1 MRSVVWISR
10 FCDDSFS
17 VGGEHAGASNITDV
31 WISYGN
37 CNLFFIT
44 SNLFRWFICI
54 NSSESCPCSISAWK
68 KIIQANM
75 IVIQYIFSL
84 LCVIV
89 PLMTIY
95 FLMSRPAMQREPV
108 ENDERAVLANRTI
121 ANGERR
127 WASENISHSIQPSRN
142 FPTEHDERSWRVEV
156 IELINVLKSGWNRVH
171 YCGLSYAGER
181 GAELCFKA

>member
-1 MRSVVWISR
+1 
-10 FCDDSFS
+10 
-17 VGGEHAGASNITDV
+17 
-31 WISYGN
+31 
-37 CNLFFIT
+37 
-44 SNLFRWFICI
+44 
-54 NSSESCPCSISAWK
+54 
-68 KIIQANM
+68 M

-95 FLMSRPAMQREPV
+95 FLMSRPAMQREPVHV

-142 FPTEHDERSWRVEV
+142 FPTEHDER
-156 IELINVLKSGWNRVH
+156 
-171 YCGLSYAGER
+171 YD
-181 GAELCFKA
+181 

>member
-1 MRSVVWISR
+1 MFSNHLTVPISI
-10 FCDDSFS
+10 SFNFLWGALFGFLLWWQFQRRRRAC
-17 VGGEHAGASNITDV
+17 GGVKYYRWV

-37 CNLFFIT
+37 CNLFFIA
-44 SNLFRWFICI
+44 SSLFRWFICI

-108 ENDERAVLANRTI
+108 ENDERAVLASRTI
-121 ANGERR
+121 TNGERR

-142 FPTEHDERSWRVEV
+142 SPTEHDER
-156 IELINVLKSGWNRVH
+156 
-171 YCGLSYAGER
+171 YD
-181 GAELCFKA
+181 